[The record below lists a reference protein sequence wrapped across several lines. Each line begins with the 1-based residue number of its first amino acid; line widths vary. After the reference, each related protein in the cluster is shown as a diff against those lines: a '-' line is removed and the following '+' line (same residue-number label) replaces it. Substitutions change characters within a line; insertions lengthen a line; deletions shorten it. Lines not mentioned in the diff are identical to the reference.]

1 MAQTIAN
8 KQSPD
13 IYRDPKKK
21 KKKKTDNW
29 SMWDSTNEMISSM
42 VQAELVRNK
51 FTGLIV

>member
-13 IYRDPKKK
+13 IYRDQKKK
-21 KKKKTDNW
+21 KNW
-29 SMWDSTNEMISSM
+29 YLISM